1 MEYMVENDILT
12 IDLVG
17 RIDSS
22 NAKEI
27 EEQMI
32 AIINENLNNNQDKNL
47 VLNLA
52 ELTYISSAG
61 LRALIKI
68 KKLINQEI
76 VLQEASQEIY
86 DILEMTGFDQLFTV
100 KKKMRTVSV
109 DGLEVIG
116 KGFYGTVYRIDADT
130 IIKVYE
136 SPDAINIIENE
147 KKMAK
152 MAFLKGVPTAIS
164 FDIVKVG
171 DSYGSVFE
179 LLDAKT
185 FNDLLIEDPG
195 NIDKMIPMYCEV
207 MKNLHDTEV
216 EPGVVPLARDVYLGS
231 LERIK
236 NELPDDIYEKLKEL
250 LSGMEDD
257 YHLVHGDIQMKN
269 VMLTDGEPM
278 LIDMDTLSTGQPEF
292 DLSGIYVTYQAFK
305 EDDPENSMSFLGIP
319 DELCDGIW
327 NGVLKGYYGDDEELL
342 KEKTRLVKILG
353 SIRFLSI
360 ITGDDF
366 KPGELEK
373 VRIARTIEHLKK
385 LL

>member
-1 MEYMVENDILT
+1 MEYRVENNTLT
-12 IDLVG
+12 IDLAG
-17 RIDSS
+17 RIGSS

-236 NELPDDIYEKLKEL
+236 NELPDDIYEKLKGL

>member
-1 MEYMVENDILT
+1 MEYRVENNTLT

-195 NIDKMIPMYCEV
+195 NIDKMIPIYCEV

>member
-1 MEYMVENDILT
+1 MEYRVENNTLT
-12 IDLVG
+12 IDLAA

-109 DGLEVIG
+109 DGLEIIG

-195 NIDKMIPMYCEV
+195 KIDKMIPMYCEV

-278 LIDMDTLSTGQPEF
+278 LIDMDTLSTGQAEF

>member
-1 MEYMVENDILT
+1 MEYRVENNTLT
-12 IDLVG
+12 IDLAG

-27 EEQMI
+27 EQQMI

-195 NIDKMIPMYCEV
+195 NIDKMIPIYCEV

>member
-1 MEYMVENDILT
+1 MEYRVENNTLT
-12 IDLVG
+12 IDLAG

-236 NELPDDIYEKLKEL
+236 NELPDDIYEKLKGL

-327 NGVLKGYYGDDEELL
+327 NGVLKGYYGDDEEIL